1 MISSL
6 KALKCKGFSQ
16 KSLIH
21 FLSHTYAFK
30 QLLLSTEVSPSQTE
44 AICSYRE
51 FQQSPNKASI
61 YKIDKY
67 WLQNWSQRRNW
78 DRGYIIGCSR
88 QPASIISMEALLIW
102 SHFLSHQQWLDINCK
117 YDCHTLE
124 ILLFKVSFM
133 RSVFLTCV
141 RKKSNGSFDVKALQW
156 HFTLWVWHLKSLSL
170 WQRHAAVVL
179 CIALHSLCWGAKCV
193 SQC

>member
-21 FLSHTYAFK
+21 FLSYIYAFK
-30 QLLLSTEVSPSQTE
+30 QLLWSTEMSPSQTE

-67 WLQNWSQRRNW
+67 WLQNWS
-78 DRGYIIGCSR
+78 
-88 QPASIISMEALLIW
+88 
-102 SHFLSHQQWLDINCK
+102 
-117 YDCHTLE
+117 
-124 ILLFKVSFM
+124 
-133 RSVFLTCV
+133 
-141 RKKSNGSFDVKALQW
+141 
-156 HFTLWVWHLKSLSL
+156 
-170 WQRHAAVVL
+170 
-179 CIALHSLCWGAKCV
+179 
-193 SQC
+193 